1 MRIRSLSLK
10 VALLGGAALT
20 AVFAI
25 GMTLLVQQVGGTM
38 EAQTRQL
45 QAETTQGIAAQVS
58 TDLLRGER
66 AAEGIVTALQG
77 LHTAGV
83 KDRAVYDATIR
94 QFLERNPGLLG
105 AWSGWE
111 PNALDGNDAAS
122 VGKPGHDATGR
133 YIPYWN
139 RGSGSVVL
147 EPLTGYDQ
155 PGAGDY
161 YLQPKALGRAV
172 AIEPYN
178 YTVAGKDMLI
188 MSFGAPIM
196 DGATYM
202 GTGGVDLS
210 LNDINT
216 RMAELKPFGT
226 GNVAVVSAKGIVVAH
241 PNPELIGKT
250 LDAADPMSGMVAAAL
265 ADNAAQEA
273 DNAGADG
280 VAVRQTAVPFS
291 VGGTEDRWVVV
302 TSVPL
307 ATLQAA
313 VNEGR
318 TTIIVLSA
326 ICVLAACAILFG
338 LIRQL
343 VGGPL
348 GAMGRT
354 VKVMAEGDYSVTVP
368 GTGRVDEVGTLARAV
383 EVFRENGKKVAEM
396 TEAEAVRIIR
406 DQEERV
412 KMMAELQHAFGGVV
426 DAAIDGDFSKR
437 VAAEFPDAE
446 LNALAGSVN
455 SLVETVDRGLSETG
469 EVLSALAQTDL
480 TQRVHGQYG
489 GAFARLKND
498 TNAVAER
505 LTEIVGQLKGT
516 SRSLKTATG
525 EILSGANDLS
535 ERTTKQAATIEET
548 SAAMEQLAS
557 TVTANA
563 QNAQQ
568 ASEAS
573 GRVTL
578 AAEQGGGVM
587 QEANAAMERI
597 TTSSGKISN
606 IIGMIDDIAFQTNL
620 LALNASVEAARAG
633 DAGKGFAVVAV
644 EVRRLAQSAAGASSE
659 VKALIEQSGGEVK
672 AGSRLVAEAAEKL
685 EAILVA
691 ARSSNQL
698 MEKIA
703 RDSHEQASAIEEVNT
718 AVRQMDEMTQHN
730 AALVEETNAAIEQTE
745 AQASELD
752 RIVEVFHVT
761 EQGHGGLRRAA

>member
-25 GMTLLVQQVGGTM
+25 GMTFLVQQVGGTM

-45 QAETTQGIAAQVS
+45 QAETTKGIAAQVS

-77 LHTAGV
+77 LHTARV
-83 KDRAVYDATIR
+83 TDRAVYDATIR

-111 PNALDGNDAAS
+111 PNALDGNDAAA
-122 VGKPGHDATGR
+122 VNKPGHDATGR

-147 EPLTGYDQ
+147 EALAGYDQ

-188 MSFGAPIM
+188 MSFGAPIT
-196 DGATYM
+196 DGTTYL

-210 LNDINT
+210 LSDINT

-241 PNPELIGKT
+241 PDPKMIGTT
-250 LDAADPMSGMVAAAL
+250 LDAADPMHRIVTAAL
-265 ADNAAQEA
+265 ADNTAKEA
-273 DNAGADG
+273 DSAE
-280 VAVRQTAVPFS
+280 VRQTAAPFS

-326 ICVLAACAILFG
+326 LCVLVACAILFG

-368 GTGRVDEVGTLARAV
+368 GTSRVDEVGTLARAV

-412 KMMAELQHAFGGVV
+412 KMMAELQQAFGGVV

-455 SLVETVDRGLSETG
+455 SLVETVDRGLGETG

-489 GAFARLKND
+489 GAFARLKDD

-557 TVTANA
+557 TVSANA

-573 GRVTL
+573 GRVTV

-752 RIVEVFHVT
+752 RIVEVFQVV
-761 EQGHGGLRRAA
+761 EQAHGGMRRAA

>member
-20 AVFAI
+20 AVFAV

-45 QAETTQGIAAQVS
+45 QAETTRGIAAQVS
-58 TDLLRGER
+58 TELLRGER

-77 LHTAGV
+77 LHGAGV

-111 PNALDGNDAAS
+111 PNALDGNDAAAANT
-122 VGKPGHDATGR
+122 PGHDATGR

-139 RGSGSVVL
+139 RGSGAVVL
-147 EPLTGYDQ
+147 EPLSGYDQ
-155 PGAGDY
+155 PGTGDY
-161 YLQPKALGRAV
+161 YLQPKALKRAV
-172 AIEPYN
+172 AIEPYS

-196 DGATYM
+196 AGSTYL

-210 LNDINT
+210 LSDINT

-226 GNVAVVSAKGIVVAH
+226 GNVAVVSAKGFVVAH
-241 PNPELIGKT
+241 PDPAMIGKT
-250 LDAADPMSGMVAAAL
+250 LDAADPMSGIVSAAL
-265 ADNAAQEA
+265 ADNAAKEA
-273 DNAGADG
+273 DNAEM
-280 VAVRQTAVPFS
+280 RQTAAPFS

-318 TTIIVLSA
+318 TTIIALSA

-348 GAMGRT
+348 GAMSRT

-383 EVFRENGKKVAEM
+383 EVFRENGRKVAEM

-412 KMMAELQHAFGGVV
+412 KMMAELQRAFGGVV

-437 VAAEFPDAE
+437 VAAEFPDVE

-469 EVLSALAQTDL
+469 EVLSALARTDL

-489 GAFARLKND
+489 GAFAQLKDD
-498 TNAVAER
+498 TNAVAAIGW
-505 LTEIVGQLKGT
+505 TEIVGQLKGT

-525 EILSGANDLS
+525 EILPAP
-535 ERTTKQAATIEET
+535 TI
-548 SAAMEQLAS
+548 S
-557 TVTANA
+557 
-563 QNAQQ
+563 
-568 ASEAS
+568 AS
-573 GRVTL
+573 GPPSR
-578 AAEQGGGVM
+578 
-587 QEANAAMERI
+587 RRRSKRPRRRW
-597 TTSSGKISN
+597 SS
-606 IIGMIDDIAFQTNL
+606 
-620 LALNASVEAARAG
+620 
-633 DAGKGFAVVAV
+633 
-644 EVRRLAQSAAGASSE
+644 
-659 VKALIEQSGGEVK
+659 
-672 AGSRLVAEAAEKL
+672 
-685 EAILVA
+685 
-691 ARSSNQL
+691 
-698 MEKIA
+698 
-703 RDSHEQASAIEEVNT
+703 
-718 AVRQMDEMTQHN
+718 
-730 AALVEETNAAIEQTE
+730 
-745 AQASELD
+745 
-752 RIVEVFHVT
+752 
-761 EQGHGGLRRAA
+761 

>member
-20 AVFAI
+20 AVFAV
-25 GMTLLVQQVGGTM
+25 GMTLLVQQVGGTL

-45 QAETTQGIAAQVS
+45 QAETTEGIAAQVS

-122 VGKPGHDATGR
+122 VNKPGHDATGR
-133 YIPYWN
+133 YVPYWN
-139 RGSGSVVL
+139 RGSGAVVL

-196 DGATYM
+196 DGTTYL

-210 LNDINT
+210 LSDINT

-241 PNPELIGKT
+241 PDPQMIGKT
-250 LDAADPMSGMVAAAL
+250 LDAADPMSAIVTAAL
-265 ADNAAQEA
+265 ADNTAKEA
-273 DNAGADG
+273 DNAEI
-280 VAVRQTAVPFS
+280 RQTAAPFS

-318 TTIIVLSA
+318 TTIIALSA
-326 ICVLAACAILFG
+326 ICVLVACAILFG

-354 VKVMAEGDYSVTVP
+354 VKVMAEGDYSVSVP

-383 EVFRENGKKVAEM
+383 EVFRENGRKVAEM

-412 KMMAELQHAFGGVV
+412 KMMAELQQAFGGVV

-455 SLVETVDRGLSETG
+455 SLVGTVDRGLGETG

-489 GAFARLKND
+489 GAFARLKDD

-568 ASEAS
+568 ASEAA
-573 GRVTL
+573 GRVTV

-745 AQASELD
+745 AQATELD
-752 RIVEVFHVT
+752 RIVEVFQVA
-761 EQGHGGLRRAA
+761 EQHGHGGLRRAA

>member
-20 AVFAI
+20 AVFAV
-25 GMTLLVQQVGGTM
+25 GMTLLVQQVGGTL

-45 QAETTQGIAAQVS
+45 QAETTEGIAAQVS

-122 VGKPGHDATGR
+122 VNKPGHDATGR
-133 YIPYWN
+133 YVPYWN
-139 RGSGSVVL
+139 RGSGAVVL

-196 DGATYM
+196 DGTTYL

-210 LNDINT
+210 LSDINT

-241 PNPELIGKT
+241 PDPQMIGKT
-250 LDAADPMSGMVAAAL
+250 LDAADPMSAIVTAAL
-265 ADNAAQEA
+265 ADNTAKEA
-273 DNAGADG
+273 DNAEI
-280 VAVRQTAVPFS
+280 RQTAAPFS

-318 TTIIVLSA
+318 TTIIALSA
-326 ICVLAACAILFG
+326 ICVLVACAILFG

-354 VKVMAEGDYSVTVP
+354 VKVMAEGDYSVSVP

-383 EVFRENGKKVAEM
+383 EVFRENGRKVAEM

-412 KMMAELQHAFGGVV
+412 KMMAELQQAFGGVV

-455 SLVETVDRGLSETG
+455 SLVETVDRGLGETG

-489 GAFARLKND
+489 GAFARLKDD

-568 ASEAS
+568 ASEAA
-573 GRVTL
+573 GRVTV

-745 AQASELD
+745 AQATELD
-752 RIVEVFHVT
+752 RIVEVFQVA
-761 EQGHGGLRRAA
+761 EQGHGGMRRAA

>member
-20 AVFAI
+20 AVFAV

-45 QAETTQGIAAQVS
+45 QAETTRGIAAQVS
-58 TDLLRGER
+58 TELLRGER

-77 LHTAGV
+77 LHGAGV

-111 PNALDGNDAAS
+111 PNALDGNDAAAANT
-122 VGKPGHDATGR
+122 PGHDATGR

-139 RGSGSVVL
+139 RGSGAVVL
-147 EPLTGYDQ
+147 EPLSGYDQ
-155 PGAGDY
+155 PGTGDY
-161 YLQPKALGRAV
+161 YLQPKALKRAV
-172 AIEPYN
+172 AIEPYS

-196 DGATYM
+196 AGSTYL

-210 LNDINT
+210 LSDINT

-226 GNVAVVSAKGIVVAH
+226 GNVAVVSAKGFVVAH
-241 PNPELIGKT
+241 PDPAMIGKT
-250 LDAADPMSGMVAAAL
+250 LDAADPMSGIVSAAL
-265 ADNAAQEA
+265 ADNAAKEA
-273 DNAGADG
+273 DNAEM
-280 VAVRQTAVPFS
+280 RQTAAPFS

-318 TTIIVLSA
+318 TTIIALSA

-348 GAMGRT
+348 GAMSRT

-383 EVFRENGKKVAEM
+383 EVFRENGRKVAEM

-412 KMMAELQHAFGGVV
+412 KMMAELQRAFGGVV

-437 VAAEFPDAE
+437 VAAEFPDVE

-469 EVLSALAQTDL
+469 EVLSALARTDL

-489 GAFARLKND
+489 GAFAQLKDD
-498 TNAVAER
+498 TNAVAAR

-563 QNAQQ
+563 ANAQQ

-573 GRVTL
+573 DRVTL

-587 QEANAAMERI
+587 HEANAAMERI

-606 IIGMIDDIAFQTNL
+606 IIGLIDDIAFQTNL

-644 EVRRLAQSAAGASSE
+644 EVRRLAQSAASASSE
-659 VKALIEQSGGEVK
+659 VKALIEQSGSEVK
-672 AGSRLVAEAAEKL
+672 SGSRLVAEAAEKL

-698 MEKIA
+698 MQKIA

-745 AQASELD
+745 AQATELD
-752 RIVEVFHVT
+752 RIVEVFQVA
-761 EQGHGGLRRAA
+761 EQVPGGLRRAA

>member
-25 GMTLLVQQVGGTM
+25 GMTLLVQKVGGTM

-45 QAETTQGIAAQVS
+45 QAETTEGIAAQVS

-111 PNALDGNDAAS
+111 PNAVDGNDAAAAN
-122 VGKPGHDATGR
+122 KPGHDATGR

-147 EPLTGYDQ
+147 EALTGYDQ

-188 MSFGAPIM
+188 MSFGAPIT
-196 DGATYM
+196 DGATYL

-210 LNDINT
+210 LSDINT

-241 PNPELIGKT
+241 PDPQMIGKT
-250 LDAADPMSGMVAAAL
+250 LDAADPMSSIVTAAL
-265 ADNAAQEA
+265 ADNTAKEA
-273 DNAGADG
+273 DNAD
-280 VAVRQTAVPFS
+280 VRQTAAPFS

-318 TTIIVLSA
+318 TTIILLSA

-354 VKVMAEGDYSVTVP
+354 VKVMAEGDYSVAVP

-406 DQEERV
+406 DQEARV
-412 KMMAELQHAFGGVV
+412 MMMAELQQAFGGVV

-437 VAAEFPDAE
+437 VAAQFPDAE

-489 GAFARLKND
+489 GAFARLKDD

-563 QNAQQ
+563 ENAQQ
-568 ASEAS
+568 ASQAS

-730 AALVEETNAAIEQTE
+730 AALVEQTNAAIEQTE

-752 RIVEVFHVT
+752 RIVEVFQVT
-761 EQGHGGLRRAA
+761 EQGHGGMRRAA

>member
-20 AVFAI
+20 AVFAV
-25 GMTLLVQQVGGTM
+25 GMTLLVQQVGGTL

-45 QAETTQGIAAQVS
+45 QAETTEGIAAQVS

-122 VGKPGHDATGR
+122 VNKPGHDATGR
-133 YIPYWN
+133 YVPYWN
-139 RGSGSVVL
+139 RGSGAVVL

-196 DGATYM
+196 DGTTYL

-210 LNDINT
+210 LSDINT

-241 PNPELIGKT
+241 PDPQMIGKT
-250 LDAADPMSGMVAAAL
+250 LDAADPMSAIVTAAL
-265 ADNAAQEA
+265 ADNTAKEA
-273 DNAGADG
+273 DNAEI
-280 VAVRQTAVPFS
+280 RQTAAPFS

-318 TTIIVLSA
+318 TTIIALSA
-326 ICVLAACAILFG
+326 ICVLVACAILFG

-354 VKVMAEGDYSVTVP
+354 VKVMAEGDYSVSVP

-383 EVFRENGKKVAEM
+383 EVFRENGRKVAEM

-412 KMMAELQHAFGGVV
+412 KMMAELQQAFGGVV

-455 SLVETVDRGLSETG
+455 SLVETVDRGLGETG

-489 GAFARLKND
+489 GAFARLKDD

-568 ASEAS
+568 ASEAA
-573 GRVTL
+573 GRVTV

-659 VKALIEQSGGEVK
+659 VKA
-672 AGSRLVAEAAEKL
+672 GSRLVAEAAEKL

-718 AVRQMDEMTQHN
+718 AVRQMD
-730 AALVEETNAAIEQTE
+730 
-745 AQASELD
+745 
-752 RIVEVFHVT
+752 
-761 EQGHGGLRRAA
+761 

>member
-20 AVFAI
+20 AVFAV
-25 GMTLLVQQVGGTM
+25 GMTLLVQQVGGTL

-45 QAETTQGIAAQVS
+45 QAETTEGIAAQVS

-122 VGKPGHDATGR
+122 VNKPGHDATGR
-133 YIPYWN
+133 YVPYWN
-139 RGSGSVVL
+139 RGSGAVVL

-196 DGATYM
+196 DGTTYL

-210 LNDINT
+210 LSDINT

-241 PNPELIGKT
+241 PDPQMIGKT
-250 LDAADPMSGMVAAAL
+250 LDAADPMSAIVTAAL
-265 ADNAAQEA
+265 ADNTAKEA
-273 DNAGADG
+273 DNAEI
-280 VAVRQTAVPFS
+280 RQTAAPFS

-318 TTIIVLSA
+318 TTIIALST
-326 ICVLAACAILFG
+326 ICVLVACAILFG

-354 VKVMAEGDYSVTVP
+354 VKVMAEGDYSVSVP

-383 EVFRENGKKVAEM
+383 EVFRENGRKVAEM

-412 KMMAELQHAFGGVV
+412 KMMAELQQAFGGVV

-455 SLVETVDRGLSETG
+455 SLVETVDRGLGETG

-489 GAFARLKND
+489 GAFARLKDD

-568 ASEAS
+568 ASEAA
-573 GRVTL
+573 GRVTV

-745 AQASELD
+745 AQATELD
-752 RIVEVFHVT
+752 RIVEVFQVA
-761 EQGHGGLRRAA
+761 EQGHGGMRRAA

>member
-20 AVFAI
+20 AVFAL

-45 QAETTQGIAAQVS
+45 QAETTRGIAAQVS
-58 TDLLRGER
+58 TELLRGER

-77 LHTAGV
+77 LHGAGV

-111 PNALDGNDAAS
+111 PNALDGNDAAAANT
-122 VGKPGHDATGR
+122 PGHDATGR

-139 RGSGSVVL
+139 RGSGAVVL
-147 EPLTGYDQ
+147 EPLSGYDQ
-155 PGAGDY
+155 PGTGDY
-161 YLQPKALGRAV
+161 YLQPKALKRAV
-172 AIEPYN
+172 AIEPYS

-196 DGATYM
+196 AGTSYL

-210 LNDINT
+210 LSDINT

-226 GNVAVVSAKGIVVAH
+226 GNVAVVSAKGFVVAH
-241 PNPELIGKT
+241 PDPAMIGKT
-250 LDAADPMSGMVAAAL
+250 LDAADPMSGIVTAAL
-265 ADNAAQEA
+265 ADNAAKEA
-273 DNAGADG
+273 DTAEM
-280 VAVRQTAVPFS
+280 RQTAAPFS

-318 TTIIVLSA
+318 TTIIVL
-326 ICVLAACAILFG
+326 AACAILFG

-348 GAMGRT
+348 GAMSRT

-383 EVFRENGKKVAEM
+383 EVFGENGRKVAEM

-412 KMMAELQHAFGGVV
+412 KMMAELQRAFGGVV

-437 VAAEFPDAE
+437 VAAEFPDVE

-489 GAFARLKND
+489 GAFAQLKDD
-498 TNAVAER
+498 TNAVAAR

-563 QNAQQ
+563 ANAQQ

-573 GRVTL
+573 DRVTL

-587 QEANAAMERI
+587 HQANAAMERI

-606 IIGMIDDIAFQTNL
+606 IIGLIDDIAFQTNL

-644 EVRRLAQSAAGASSE
+644 EVRRLAQSAASASSE
-659 VKALIEQSGGEVK
+659 VKALIEQSGSEVK
-672 AGSRLVAEAAEKL
+672 SGSRLVAEAAEKL

-698 MEKIA
+698 MQKIA

-745 AQASELD
+745 AQATELD
-752 RIVEVFHVT
+752 RIVEVFQVT
-761 EQGHGGLRRAA
+761 EHAPGGLRRAA

>member
-20 AVFAI
+20 AVFAL

-45 QAETTQGIAAQVS
+45 QAETTRGIAAQVS
-58 TDLLRGER
+58 TELLRGER

-77 LHTAGV
+77 LHGAGV

-111 PNALDGNDAAS
+111 PNALDGNDAAAANTA
-122 VGKPGHDATGR
+122 GHDATGR

-139 RGSGSVVL
+139 RGSGAVVL
-147 EPLTGYDQ
+147 EPLSGYDQ
-155 PGAGDY
+155 PGTGDY
-161 YLQPKALGRAV
+161 YLQPKALKRAV
-172 AIEPYN
+172 AIEPYS

-196 DGATYM
+196 AGTSYL

-210 LNDINT
+210 LSDINT

-226 GNVAVVSAKGIVVAH
+226 GNVAVVSAKGFVVAH
-241 PNPELIGKT
+241 PDPAMIGKT
-250 LDAADPMSGMVAAAL
+250 LDAADPMSGIVTAAL
-265 ADNAAQEA
+265 ADNAAKEA
-273 DNAGADG
+273 DTAEM
-280 VAVRQTAVPFS
+280 RQTAAPFS

-348 GAMGRT
+348 GAMSRT

-383 EVFRENGKKVAEM
+383 EVFRENGRKVAEM

-412 KMMAELQHAFGGVV
+412 KMMAELQRAFGGVV

-437 VAAEFPDAE
+437 VAAEFPDVE

-489 GAFARLKND
+489 GAFAQLKDD
-498 TNAVAER
+498 TNAVAAR

-563 QNAQQ
+563 ANAQQ

-573 GRVTL
+573 DRVTL

-587 QEANAAMERI
+587 HQANAAMERI

-606 IIGMIDDIAFQTNL
+606 IIGLIDDIAFQTNL

-644 EVRRLAQSAAGASSE
+644 EVRRLAQSAASASSE
-659 VKALIEQSGGEVK
+659 VKALIEQSGSEVK
-672 AGSRLVAEAAEKL
+672 SGSRLVAEAAEKL

-698 MEKIA
+698 MQKIA

-745 AQASELD
+745 AQATELD
-752 RIVEVFHVT
+752 RIVEVFQVT
-761 EQGHGGLRRAA
+761 EHAPGGLRRAA